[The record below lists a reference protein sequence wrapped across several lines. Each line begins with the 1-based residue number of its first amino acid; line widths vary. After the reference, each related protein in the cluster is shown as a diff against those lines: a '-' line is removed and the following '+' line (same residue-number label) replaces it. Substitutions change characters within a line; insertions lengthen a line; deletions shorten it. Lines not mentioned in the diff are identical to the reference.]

1 MSLDRNRGA
10 KRAREAREQLGLG
23 LDGPLDCI
31 VRAVEDVGGVAVLC
45 GPLPDGV
52 SGAYNPDGPLVFVNR
67 HHAVVRQ
74 RFTVAHEFGHHRCG
88 HADLKII
95 DTDDDVGG
103 RTSDPR
109 EVQANAFAAE
119 FLAPKVAVERW
130 WEEERDDAVGLEAVC
145 RLGHR
150 FGLSALAALFRL
162 DTARLLPAPTVR
174 RLRGEILDDE
184 LHLQIGEQLDL
195 GEPVD
200 DELARIAQ
208 QKEIRLPAS
217 FRGSV
222 LEAVLHG
229 RMDRVHGARLAGVAP
244 AALDAAIEGLLVP

>member
-1 MSLDRNRGA
+1 V
-10 KRAREAREQLGLG
+10 Q
-23 LDGPLDCI
+23 
-31 VRAVEDVGGVAVLC
+31 AVEEVGGVGVLC
-45 GPLPDGV
+45 APLPDGV
-52 SGAYNPDGPLVFVNR
+52 SGAYNPDVPLVFVNR

-95 DTDDDVGG
+95 DTDDDLRG

-130 WEEERDDAVGLEAVC
+130 WAQERGDAVGLEAVC
-145 RLGHR
+145 RLAYR
-150 FGLSALAALFRL
+150 FGLSALAALFRI
-162 DTARLLPAPTVR
+162 DTARVVPAAAVR
-174 RLRGEILDDE
+174 RMRGEIVDDE

-195 GEPVD
+195 GDPID
-200 DELARIAQ
+200 DELARIAERR
-208 QKEIRLPAS
+208 EIRLPAA